1 MSKTKPGVE
10 PSPEA
15 TETLLTHLIELRDR
29 ILRMFI
35 AILVVFLILFP
46 FANPIYT
53 WLADPLMQ
61 HLPEGTSMIAI
72 DVAAPFLIPFK
83 LTLLLAVV
91 LSIPYLLYQVW
102 SFVAPGL
109 YAHEKSMALPL
120 VASST
125 MLFYLGMAFAYF
137 VVFPLIFA
145 FFTATA
151 PEGVSVMTD
160 ISRYLSFVIMLFI
173 AFGIAFEVPV
183 ATILLVSMGATTP
196 AKLAQKRPYVIVGVF
211 LVGMVLTPPDII
223 SQTLLALPMWLLFE
237 IGLILSRIMER
248 KKAERRAGAGNDDGA
263 SDGEGPDDDGP
274 GGGGTSPRGGS
285 GGSGGT
291 RTTAAT
297 TGAAASTATK
307 GEGASAAARTGY
319 TPLTDDEMDAELDR
333 IEEEQAELR
342 RQREAR
348 DSGGATAGQAPADP
362 APDATSAPAA
372 ENQDDAGSPSD
383 EDKGGGPPDHPD
395 AGRER

>member
-35 AILVVFLILFP
+35 AILVMFLILFP

-53 WLADPLMQ
+53 WLAGPLMQ

-109 YAHEKSMALPL
+109 YSHEKSMALPL

-125 MLFYLGMAFAYF
+125 ALFYLGMAFAYF

-151 PEGVSVMTD
+151 PEGVAVMTD

-196 AKLAQKRPYVIVGVF
+196 AKLSQKRPYVIVGVF

-248 KKAERRAGAGNDDGA
+248 KKAQRRAAAGGDDA
-263 SDGEGPDDDGP
+263 ADADDGPDDDGP
-274 GGGGTSPRGGS
+274 GGGGGTPRGGP
-285 GGSGGT
+285 GGSGKASGT
-291 RTTAAT
+291 TRAASSS
-297 TGAAASTATK
+297 AAASAA
-307 GEGASAAARTGY
+307 GGASAAARTGY

-342 RQREAR
+342 RQRGSA
-348 DSGGATAGQAPADP
+348 STLATDAPAEP
-362 APDATSAPAA
+362 APVADASQGGEGPA
-372 ENQDDAGSPSD
+372 DDGQPDVDASQ
-383 EDKGGGPPDHPD
+383 EDGNT
-395 AGRER
+395 GRDR